1 MNEIFKT
8 VLYDRFKKEY
18 ERLVGK
24 DFDFFYTNI
33 RSDLTVIDDIQ
44 GRELV
49 LKNIL
54 SNIRKTKK
62 RWIDRILSD
71 KNSQINRDFDFASS
85 EFKKVCDK
93 KMTLKKFEN
102 YFGTTSVD
110 EYINIKMDPLNEW
123 RKDPDALLTDFIYI
137 ASMSRVAVRSAFKND
152 MIIVYSKLCYAEE
165 SRLDNT
171 TKVPTILSQIPVDTT
186 SKMSF
191 LTDEQKKDL
200 DMSTN
205 IDTPST
211 IDRYIMIDEN
221 EQNKLLLQ
229 LEQKTYLQIK
239 EGGNSGEVSDLLTQI
254 ALIKSVKYLNPL
266 DVKIISYYYTH
277 FHKIVLGDP
286 IEKSIYQIVTDLGLS
301 NQVKN
306 YEAVENSIAKLGST
320 KLSYNL
326 EGNSVNGILLES
338 SIYVS
343 NGIKMARVYLGS
355 ILKELII
362 KKSTLEYDGDIFNSL
377 GGDAQQLAIW
387 LQKRRYKASITN
399 EGYNESVHLSKF
411 STAIYWNTKRLD
423 RKRDRIIK
431 ALNELKNSSL
441 IIKDFN
447 YVKKTFSFDIE
458 YIPLSAI
465 ELAKLNS
472 PITEKQKII
481 DGDHIKSIT

>member
-1 MNEIFKT
+1 MNEIFKK
-8 VLYDRFKKEY
+8 VLYDKFKKDY
-18 ERLVGK
+18 DKLVGK
-24 DFDFFYTNI
+24 DFDFFYSTV
-33 RSDLTVIDDIQ
+33 RSDLVVIDDVQ

-49 LKNIL
+49 LKNIFA
-54 SNIRKTKK
+54 NIRKTKK

-71 KNSQINRDFDFASS
+71 PKSQFNKEFDFAKS
-85 EFKKVCDK
+85 EYQKVLDK
-93 KMTLKKFEN
+93 KITLKKFES
-102 YFGTTSVD
+102 YFGTKTVED
-110 EYINIKMDPLNEW
+110 YRDIKLQPLEKWKYDN
-123 RKDPDALLTDFIYI
+123 DALLTDFLYLS
-137 ASMSRVAVRSAFKND
+137 SMSKVALRSAFKND
-152 MIIVYSKLCYAEE
+152 MIIIYSKLCYEEE
-165 SRLDNT
+165 SKIDNT

-191 LTDEQKKDL
+191 LTDEQKEEL
-200 DMSTN
+200 DMRTN
-205 IDTPST
+205 IDSPST
-211 IDRYIMIDEN
+211 IDRYIMIDES

-399 EGYNESVHLSKF
+399 EGYNEVVHLSKF

-431 ALNELKNSSL
+431 ALNELKNSKL
-441 IIKDFN
+441 IIRDFT
-447 YVKKTFSFDIE
+447 YVKKTFSFDVE

-472 PITEKQKII
+472 PITEKQKVIE
-481 DGDHIKSIT
+481 GEHIKSIK

>member
-1 MNEIFKT
+1 MGEIFRT
-8 VLYDRFKKEY
+8 VLFDKFKVNY
-18 ERLVGK
+18 ENLLGR
-24 DFDFFYTNI
+24 DFDSFYDSL
-33 RSDLTVIDDIQ
+33 RADLTSIDDIQ
-44 GRELV
+44 GRELI
-49 LKNIL
+49 LKNIF
-54 SNIRKTKK
+54 SNVKKTKK
-62 RWIDRILSD
+62 RWLDKILRD
-71 KNSQINRDFDFASS
+71 KSSQYMQDIEFAKS
-85 EFKKVCDK
+85 EFNKVLNKKLS
-93 KMTLKKFEN
+93 LKKFES
-102 YFGTTSVD
+102 YFGTTD
-110 EYINIKMDPLNEW
+110 LETYIKNKLEPLEEW
-123 RKDPDALLTDFIYI
+123 KNSTESLLTDFP
-137 ASMSRVAVRSAFKND
+137 MLKVMNKVALKSAFRND
-152 MIIVYSKLCYAEE
+152 IIVVYSKLCYEEE
-165 SRLDNT
+165 SRKDNT

-191 LTDEQKKDL
+191 LTEEQKKDL
-200 DMSTN
+200 DKRTN

-229 LEQKTYLQIK
+229 LEQKTYIQIK

-286 IEKSIYQIVTDLGLS
+286 IEKSIYQIVLDLGLS

-343 NGIKMARVYLGS
+343 NGVKMARVYLGS

-399 EGYNESVHLSKF
+399 EGYDETIHLSKF

-431 ALNELKNSSL
+431 ALDELKKSNL
-441 IIKDFN
+441 IIKDFT
-447 YVKKTFSFDIE
+447 YAKKIFSFEVE
-458 YIPLSAI
+458 YIPLSPI
-465 ELAKLNS
+465 ELARINTPVS
-472 PITEKQKII
+472 EKQNVIEGNHLKRIE
-481 DGDHIKSIT
+481 